1 MMAEL
6 TIDEIIEDAMMVF
19 GFGPEVLMC
28 VEPDGHFCDME
39 PDELELARGTI
50 VYLSF
55 RLLLMERMKHGEASG
70 GPSGWVAARRF
81 QFEIWEETSRV
92 LCARGTESERIDEM
106 KRLYSVS
113 SDVQNEDETYREKV
127 DSVMQDFEERY
138 GLDPESLGILFI

>member
-19 GFGPEVLMC
+19 DFGPEVLTC
-28 VEPDGHFCDME
+28 AEPDGHFCDME

-50 VYLSF
+50 VYISF
-55 RLLLMERMKHGEASG
+55 RLLLMDSIKYSEASG

-81 QFEIWEETSRV
+81 QFEIWEEISRV
-92 LCARGTESERIDEM
+92 LGARGTERERIDEM

-113 SDVQNEDETYREKV
+113 SDAQNEDEAYRDKV
-127 DSVMQDFEERY
+127 DNVMRDFEERY